1 MASKGRSQPHHVERA
16 LPALRATVSC
26 RMGAPQIANLSG
38 MSGSPVFSEAL
49 ASPLSVGGSEQEQ
62 DLAARDEEE
71 SEEAVQCLST
81 WPAHGFLKPCCL
93 YECMGAGGRLGLAS
107 TLQGAPG
114 TSGQTLGYMKEE
126 AVAATHALES
136 GDPFP
141 GEVH

>member
-1 MASKGRSQPHHVERA
+1 
-16 LPALRATVSC
+16 
-26 RMGAPQIANLSG
+26 

-49 ASPLSVGGSEQEQ
+49 VSPLSVGGSKQEQ
-62 DLAARDEEE
+62 DLAAREE
-71 SEEAVQCLST
+71 SKEAAQCLST
-81 WPAHGFLKPCCL
+81 QPAHGFLKPCCL
-93 YECMGAGGRLGLAS
+93 YECMGTGGRLGPVI

-126 AVAATHALES
+126 AIAATHALES